1 VIYITIPVHNEERTI
16 GVLLW
21 KIRKVMAEFGR
32 DYRILV
38 LDDASTDGTADALA
52 RYRRL
57 LPLTVTR
64 SEERLGRGR
73 ATEQLL
79 RQAARHTDYPKRDMA
94 VTLQGDF
101 TEDPAA
107 LVDMVKAI
115 EGGADLVAGT
125 LDRASVPRSVRW
137 AHKAGGLI
145 LGRLA
150 RGAPVSDPLSSLRA
164 YRLIVVRKALR
175 EGEGED
181 DDTLLASDG
190 WAANLELLVR
200 TAPHARRVDEMPYR
214 MRAGPRSRPSRFEPW
229 KELRGLL
236 ALRGLSW
243 SAVVLV
249 ALLV

>member
-1 VIYITIPVHNEERTI
+1 LIYITIPVHNEERTI

-73 ATEQLL
+73 ATEKLL

-101 TEDPAA
+101 TEDPAV
-107 LVDMVKAI
+107 LVDMVKSI
-115 EGGADLVAGT
+115 EGGADLVAGV
-125 LDRASVPRSVRW
+125 LDRSSVSRSIRW
-137 AHKAGGLI
+137 AHKGAGLL
-145 LGRLA
+145 LGAVA

-175 EGEGED
+175 EGEG
-181 DDTLLASDG
+181 DDTMLASDG

-229 KELRGLL
+229 RELRGLL
-236 ALRGLSW
+236 PLRGLSW

-249 ALLV
+249 ALLG